1 MADVL
6 VFLTSLTLVLLA
18 GIISI
23 SISRKFKL
31 PLPLILFILG
41 SVLGNIFYNNRP
53 IIDLGGMF
61 LATLSIVALVVVLF
75 DSTRKIRLHEHD
87 ISMKISLK
95 FFIISLIL
103 NLIIISFAAKAF
115 FEMQGFSSVI
125 LALLVSCVEYFAI
138 FPRLHLPTNRITHFV
153 KNEANLSCA
162 VILLIPFLILSL
174 ADMLNSKIGLNLFSK
189 VVLVAT
195 NLFAGIGAGV
205 IVGLIMF
212 NLLSKQSFDKIGTL
226 VLGVGLLLAFI
237 VAQKIGGNGFAA
249 VATIGFI
256 FGNIF
261 VKQKHTIVKHENMIY
276 SALEVLMF
284 IIAGVVVS
292 IPMSLRFFEFS
303 FGLFLIYLVIRLVVS
318 RIVLRKY
325 DPAERLEIAFFVP
338 KGLATVTVAF
348 ALLNFSFSGVVLLVQ
363 LLLAFFVYSLVFDTI
378 LDKLGLYT
386 HR

>member
-23 SISRKFKL
+23 SISKKFKIPSL
-31 PLPLILFILG
+31 LTLFISGLI
-41 SVLGNIFYNNRP
+41 LGNISYNNRP
-53 IIDLGGMF
+53 VIDLGGMF
-61 LATLSIVALVVVLF
+61 LATLSIIALVIVLF
-75 DSTRKIRLHEHD
+75 DSAKKIKIHEYD
-87 ISMKISLK
+87 VSVRDSLR
-95 FFIISLIL
+95 FFVFALAL
-103 NLIIISFAAKAF
+103 NLIIISFAAKSF
-115 FEMQGFSSVI
+115 FNMPGFSSVI
-125 LALLVSCVEYFAI
+125 LALLMSCVEYLAI
-138 FPRLHLPTNRITHFV
+138 FPRHHLPVNRVAHFF

-174 ADMLNSKIGLNLFSK
+174 ADALNSKIGANLFSK

-195 NLFAGIGAGV
+195 NLFAGIGAGI
-205 IVGLIMF
+205 IVGLILF
-212 NLLSKQSFDKIGTL
+212 NLLSKDFFEKAAAL
-226 VLGVGLLLAFI
+226 VLGAGLLLSFVI
-237 VAQKIGGNGFAA
+237 AQRIGGNGFAA

-261 VKQKHTIVKHENMIY
+261 VKPKQAIVRQENVIY

-284 IIAGVVVS
+284 IIVGVVVGL
-292 IPMSLRFFEFS
+292 PMSFRFFEFS
-303 FGLFLIYLVIRLVVS
+303 FGLFLIYLIIRYVVS

-325 DPAERLEIAFFVP
+325 DSAEKLEIAFFVP

-348 ALLNFSFSGVVLLVQ
+348 ALLNYSFGGVVLLVQ

-378 LDKLGLYT
+378 LDKFGFYK